1 MSVGNLRSKL
11 PTATFPS
18 VLQSVTTDRI
28 FFIRTSVGNYR
39 WKVFVG
45 SYRLNYKRKSFR
57 IKKKGG
63 SLTWRFW
70 RVIFS
75 DGFKTTARTVTWTV
89 RCLHCRWNHR
99 GIWNG
104 RSVRRRVNFS
114 IRITDDITD
123 RIPSVKPS
131 EKVNI
136 CQLCRP
142 SPSLF
147 FLLLPNPNS
156 PHLQTTSPPSPPNKN
171 LPHISI
177 TSYISWSFMVI
188 TSVFWFTNEFY
199 QFL

>member
-18 VLQSVTTDRI
+18 VLQSVTTDEN
-28 FFIRTSVGNYR
+28 FPSVVTDWITDR
-39 WKVFVG
+39 RVFE
-45 SYRLNYKRKSFR
+45 F
-57 IKKKGG
+57 KKKGG

-75 DGFKTTARTVTWTV
+75 DGITDGFKTTARTVTWPIH
-89 RCLHCRWNHR
+89 RLHCRRNHR

-104 RSVRRRVNFS
+104 RSVRWRVNFFV
-114 IRITDDITD
+114 RITDGIIDG
-123 RIPSVKPS
+123 IPSVKPS

-147 FLLLPNPNS
+147 LLLLPNPNS

-171 LPHISI
+171 LPHIST
-177 TSYISWSFMVI
+177 TSYISWSFVV
-188 TSVFWFTNEFY
+188 TESVFWFTDEFY